1 MKHKTKRSSNQF
13 VKKQFKYKKR
23 PIRLVKK
30 KFKNKKG
37 LIRLVKKQLLCK
49 YLIGQQNYYSKR
61 FTLTFHKRKLK
72 AVVRYNVKRFLFVKR
87 LQRKRRGRRKMKRI
101 LSNKYYM
108 STLIA
113 YKKKVDF
120 LIRFFLRNRRRYSV
134 FKFSKKRKKQGR
146 YKKLARLYGIIKI
159 NTQFSNLNF
168 LLTTLTGKVI
178 KWTSGGADL
187 LGTRGTRMTSRSV
200 GLLMKKF
207 LKKIIKAR
215 RRRKGKLPIRY
226 IKVQFTGPSRRFRA
240 KFHNMIR
247 RKRRAMRISILCRED
262 AFQRSYNG
270 CRLSR
275 RKRK

>member
-1 MKHKTKRSSNQF
+1 MKLKKKKGSIPL
-13 VKKQFKYKKR
+13 VKN
-23 PIRLVKK
+23 PIKKK

-49 YLIGQQNYYSKR
+49 YFIRQQNYYSNR

-72 AVVRYNVKRFLFVKR
+72 AVVRYHLKRFLFVKR
-87 LQRKRRGRRKMKRI
+87 LQRKRRGKLKMKRV

-113 YKKKVDF
+113 YKNKVDF
-120 LIRFFLRNRRRYSV
+120 LIRFFLRNKKRQWV
-134 FKFSKKRKKQGR
+134 FKVRNR
-146 YKKLARLYGIIKI
+146 RTYKKKYKKIARSYGIIKI

-168 LLTTLTGKVI
+168 LLSTLTGKVI
-178 KWTSGGADL
+178 RWTSGGSDL

-200 GLLMKKF
+200 HVLMKKF
-207 LKKIIKAR
+207 IKKIIKAR
-215 RRRKGKLPIRY
+215 RRKRNRLPIQY